1 MNLYQINAEIEQL
14 ENACEDGML
23 IDEETGELITFDEA
37 LRQLRMAKEEKI
49 ENVALWVKNLTAE
62 SAAIYAE
69 EESLAKRRKAT
80 DAKCERLK
88 AYLISALMRED
99 GSAERFKS
107 ARCTVTVRSN
117 PVKVTITDEKKL
129 PAEFF
134 AETITRRADKVQI
147 KEVLSRGIDIP
158 GAVLERT
165 RSVMIK

>member
-1 MNLYQINAEIEQL
+1 MNIYQINAEIEHL
-14 ENACEDGML
+14 EYACEDGLL

-37 LRQLRMAKEEKI
+37 LRQLKMAKEEKI

-69 EESLAKRRKAT
+69 EESLAKRRKAV

-99 GSAERFKS
+99 GTAEKFKT
-107 ARCTVTVRSN
+107 ARCTVTVRKN

-134 AETITRRADKVQI
+134 AETITRKADKAQI
-147 KEVLSRGIDIP
+147 KEVLTRGIAVP
-158 GAVLERT
+158 GAVLEQT
-165 RSVMIK
+165 RGVLIK